1 MHLKKNNPNAAGEV
15 NVAPIA
21 QQSRLHMQA
30 LCVTLCHYFCTTQPY
45 GIRREEEFWTFLSTD
60 EWIPAEEAA
69 QISHQPV
76 QK

>member
-1 MHLKKNNPNAAGEV
+1 MNNPNAAGEV

-30 LCVTLCHYFCTTQPY
+30 FCVTLCHYFCTTQPY
-45 GIRREEEFWTFLSTD
+45 GIRREEEFWTFLSID